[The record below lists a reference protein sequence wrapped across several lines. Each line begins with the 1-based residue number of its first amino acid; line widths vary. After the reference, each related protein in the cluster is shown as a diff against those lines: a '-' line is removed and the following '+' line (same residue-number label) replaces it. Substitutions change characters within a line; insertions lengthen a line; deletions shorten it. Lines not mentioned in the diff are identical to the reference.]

1 MESSGNLGGAP
12 FQLPGRPYGRGG
24 GRAGSG
30 CPAPGHLGGISPSSP
45 PRPVLSPV
53 TLPAPPATLKSL
65 ERGQG
70 ALAGAG
76 RGGPSRG
83 RGGGRRAEAARRRE
97 RRNGVRGRGGEWG
110 GKGEPREALPRS
122 SDGPP
127 GTRPCAR
134 EPRAGGSGG
143 GGGGPG
149 DAAGGCPAP
158 PACRP
163 PCGWN
168 VPEARVSRTRE
179 PEAAGAAAPPA
190 GLFTQPYLRA
200 IGPGMCPG
208 GAPGSCGFV
217 ITGAGPGR
225 PPEGRA
231 SARARPPERICV
243 GPGTGRPRPFAH
255 LRGGAGAPDRDLG
268 C

>member
-12 FQLPGRPYGRGG
+12 LQLPGRPYGRGG

-30 CPAPGHLGGISPSSP
+30 CPVPGHLGVISPSSP

-70 ALAGAG
+70 ALAG
-76 RGGPSRG
+76 RGGPRRG
-83 RGGGRRAEAARRRE
+83 RGGRRRAEAARRRE
-97 RRNGVRGRGGEWG
+97 RRNGVRGRGGEGG
-110 GKGEPREALPRS
+110 GKGAPREALPRS

-127 GTRPCAR
+127 GPGPALGS
-134 EPRAGGSGG
+134 PGLAGRGAAEA
-143 GGGGPG
+143 GPELRLG
-149 DAAGGCPAP
+149 DAPGAARLP
-158 PACRP
+158 PPSRP
-163 PCGWN
+163 PRGWN
-168 VPEARVSRTRE
+168 APEARMSRTRE

-208 GAPGSCGFV
+208 GAPGSCGF
-217 ITGAGPGR
+217 
-225 PPEGRA
+225 
-231 SARARPPERICV
+231 
-243 GPGTGRPRPFAH
+243 
-255 LRGGAGAPDRDLG
+255 LL
-268 C
+268 